1 MALRVISVMKEL
13 GKIAPDDYQIIGF
26 DGLKTS
32 VDQSYLVSTIVQDI
46 GMMAK
51 ESVAMI
57 LKMIKREEI
66 LEKRIAIPTYF
77 WGDKTTKK
85 I

>member
-1 MALRVISVMKEL
+1 
-13 GKIAPDDYQIIGF
+13 
-26 DGLKTS
+26 
-32 VDQSYLVSTIVQDI
+32 
-46 GMMAK
+46 MMAK

-66 LEKRIAIPTYF
+66 LEKRIVIPTYF

-85 I
+85 FKKRLTINESAVII

>member
-1 MALRVISVMKEL
+1 M
-13 GKIAPDDYQIIGF
+13 
-26 DGLKTS
+26 
-32 VDQSYLVSTIVQDI
+32 STIVQDI

-66 LEKRIAIPTYF
+66 LEKRIVIPTYF
-77 WGDKTTKK
+77 WEIKQQKK
-85 I
+85 FKKALDN